1 MLTWLVNVTEAT
13 ATWLGVERA
22 AADASRVM
30 RRWGGYLS
38 HAARKA
44 AEEQSGWPSWAE
56 STRRKYEQTR
66 TSKVTAQGNVRESY
80 AQNLARALRVRA
92 RQGVASAPADLAELA
107 RLRAG
112 GAPRP
117 GYQGGKAVQQ
127 LGRALERARTKG
139 RRVGGDRR
147 LVQRRKLLGRLPRML
162 VRTVARTA
170 VTLTNPVDWSGV
182 QNRGGTAGRGA
193 SIPARTWLDIDD
205 QDRVVLVEIVQDS
218 LLPGKGKGR

>member
-38 HAARKA
+38 AAARKA
-44 AEEQSGWPSWAE
+44 AEEQSGWPGWAE

-66 TSKVTAQGNVRESY
+66 TSKVTVQGNVRESY
-80 AQNLARALRVRA
+80 AQNLARALRTRA

-117 GYQGGKAVQQ
+117 DYQGGKAVQQ
-127 LGRALERARTKG
+127 LGRALERARKG

-147 LVQRRKLLGRLPRML
+147 LVARRKLLGRLPRML

-170 VTLTNPVDWSGV
+170 VTLTNPVDWSGA
-182 QNRGGTAGRGA
+182 QNRGGRAGHGA
-193 SIPARTWLDIDD
+193 QLPARTWLDIDD

-218 LLPGKGKGR
+218 LRPRRR